1 MIKLAMAAVAE
12 MGEVDEVHLKDEG
25 SIVTNGDLPNDIDM
39 ETHDSQGSM
48 KKSNLVDPMD
58 VDDIEIPETKE
69 RQEVANVTED
79 STEENDT
86 IAEENDNTGEE
97 DVNTGEENENATE
110 ENENSVTTEN
120 PSELN
125 EDESSQGTKAS
136 EQEGGSEVEKSKVN
150 QGDDSDKEKDDDDSE
165 QDEGHSD
172 SDKEKDQNES
182 DKEEDIHIGN
192 KDSEDRL
199 TDKNI
204 DRLDEDSDRLN
215 ENIEDSNH
223 KIESVN
229 ADDEIHEIESD
240 DDDEGNKIEEDPIE
254 LNDSCGEDDGDVM
267 IVDTPKENGTEV
279 VEAPITPEKK
289 KQKQTA
295 QVITPRRS
303 SRNLNKNKSY
313 VESDK
318 EDEPSPVPSPPQ
330 MSEESDIEE
339 VMPEDPL
346 ADSVTIEKIPMEKSR
361 QLSSKASTIVVKDTK
376 RLVEI
381 ASKSNNVTTEK
392 NKPTLVII
400 DTNSI
405 LSGRGP
411 VPVNNNSRTQPQPQ
425 PQSQPPPLTSA
436 TGYQTMLPMALPAQG
451 MYPPNMRAT
460 ITPIP
465 LNASSITTPPS
476 KSSPASITPTNP
488 SLTTP
493 LLPTLTDDMFV
504 VEAPSFIVP
513 YVYEKPPVKDF
524 KNFVK
529 EMKEELEKV
538 KKEQEE
544 KRKQE
549 KKAKKAKKE
558 KKDEE
563 ADESDDEDRESKKG
577 SDEEDSSDESKKQ
590 KDESK
595 KDSTDKPYSY
605 FESPLGKFF
614 INIGFN
620 LVQEYVQTD
629 LLKQQKRKANRE
641 GGANPETEKTI
652 KSLMKNLEFSKKDN
666 EPFKTDMKKCEYC
679 SYKTESAL
687 VMSYH
692 LETPHMRSFVYKC
705 NFCPYEVRSPH
716 DILFHM
722 EAEHAVRGHLERAP
736 AFHQC
741 PNCPFED
748 NQKGK
753 LSRHLVAC
761 VRKFRPDRNLE
772 PPVDWEPPAKI
783 PRVPKMRQ
791 QGLNA
796 TATAYQALSKN
807 NQYQFLSKMNL
818 QTSQQQV
825 LQRGR
830 GRPTLGAPNIL
841 KPQTTIIRPQGMVF
855 KQQGMTGGSVLVPT
869 SYQLGNQV
877 FQAAQA
883 HLKKP
888 AATPQQTPSI
898 SITPLPRGT
907 SASTVG
913 GAAGGPGSG
922 TQTAKPGDT
931 SSKNT
936 FVICEICDG
945 YIKDL
950 EQLRNHMQWIHKIK
964 IHPKMI
970 YNRPPLNCQKCQ
982 FRFFTDQ
989 GLERHLLGSHGLVTS
1004 SMQDAANKSKDS
1016 GRCPV
1021 CGRVYQWKLLNH
1033 VARDHNMTL
1042 KPAHLSYKCTVCTAT
1057 FGMYKQFENHVYS
1070 AHSVVAKRVMDKKG
1084 SAASP
1089 SAKPDQV

>member
-1 MIKLAMAAVAE
+1 
-12 MGEVDEVHLKDEG
+12 
-25 SIVTNGDLPNDIDM
+25 
-39 ETHDSQGSM
+39 
-48 KKSNLVDPMD
+48 
-58 VDDIEIPETKE
+58 
-69 RQEVANVTED
+69 
-79 STEENDT
+79 
-86 IAEENDNTGEE
+86 
-97 DVNTGEENENATE
+97 
-110 ENENSVTTEN
+110 
-120 PSELN
+120 
-125 EDESSQGTKAS
+125 
-136 EQEGGSEVEKSKVN
+136 
-150 QGDDSDKEKDDDDSE
+150 
-165 QDEGHSD
+165 
-172 SDKEKDQNES
+172 
-182 DKEEDIHIGN
+182 
-192 KDSEDRL
+192 
-199 TDKNI
+199 
-204 DRLDEDSDRLN
+204 
-215 ENIEDSNH
+215 
-223 KIESVN
+223 
-229 ADDEIHEIESD
+229 
-240 DDDEGNKIEEDPIE
+240 
-254 LNDSCGEDDGDVM
+254 
-267 IVDTPKENGTEV
+267 
-279 VEAPITPEKK
+279 
-289 KQKQTA
+289 
-295 QVITPRRS
+295 
-303 SRNLNKNKSY
+303 
-313 VESDK
+313 
-318 EDEPSPVPSPPQ
+318 
-330 MSEESDIEE
+330 
-339 VMPEDPL
+339 
-346 ADSVTIEKIPMEKSR
+346 
-361 QLSSKASTIVVKDTK
+361 
-376 RLVEI
+376 
-381 ASKSNNVTTEK
+381 
-392 NKPTLVII
+392 
-400 DTNSI
+400 
-405 LSGRGP
+405 
-411 VPVNNNSRTQPQPQ
+411 
-425 PQSQPPPLTSA
+425 
-436 TGYQTMLPMALPAQG
+436 

-465 LNASSITTPPS
+465 LNTSSINTPSP
-476 KSSPASITPTNP
+476 KTSPATITPSHP

-524 KNFVK
+524 KTFVK

-538 KKEQEE
+538 KKEEDE
-544 KRKQE
+544 KRKKE
-549 KKAKKAKKE
+549 KKEKKE
-558 KKDEE
+558 KKDDGAEDSEE
-563 ADESDDEDRESKKG
+563 EDCDSKKE
-577 SDEEDSSDESKKQ
+577 SDEEISEEAKKQ
-590 KDESK
+590 KDETK
-595 KDSTDKPYSY
+595 KDTDKPYSY

-629 LLKQQKRKANRE
+629 LLKQQKRKASRE
-641 GGANPETEKTI
+641 GGSNPETEKTI

-666 EPFKTDMKKCEYC
+666 EPFKQDMKKCEYC
-679 SYKTESAL
+679 SYKTESAM
-687 VMSYH
+687 VMAYH

-818 QTSQQQV
+818 QTSQQV

-830 GRPTLGAPNIL
+830 GRPTSLGSPNII
-841 KPQTTIIRPQGMVF
+841 KPQTTILRPQGMVF
-855 KQQGMTGGSVLVPT
+855 KQQGMSGGSVLVPT

-877 FQAAQA
+877 FQAAQS

-907 SASTVG
+907 SASAVG
-913 GAAGGPGSG
+913 GTAGGPTSG

-1084 SAASP
+1084 STASP
-1089 SAKPDQV
+1089 SAKPDQMKPLKINDEITIIPQPTKSANGTKEEGKGGASTSKSR